1 MNNPRLKV
9 TVAVALAVV
18 LGLPSMGFAWWG
30 FVHYRVAKDIVGV
43 DPNYAMGPDTFKAT
57 DDIIIPLS
65 ISPEFTWSHAVMASD
80 LDAPPPDIPQYPHDG
95 RYPGKAMYDLVTKK
109 LSPTTVTSMQ
119 GPNAY
124 QQSPIETS
132 KGFLVHNASD
142 NIVHWSY
149 FLGGDT
155 PLACS
160 LFPGWMWETNHKFKE
175 EWASYIVLML
185 KDARTNGGAGTPI
198 ELFQYPG
205 EDNMMGTSDDIF
217 SSLTE
222 DANLNGQLDAGEDQD
237 GNGVLTDYTD
247 DVFGPPEADGF
258 RRLQPY
264 LRTLN
269 PISFKTNAKLINL
282 AMKAYRKNR
291 RNTDINGAVGSGTE
305 SIDIA
310 FSVKS
315 TAEVIS
321 SFSSEILSG
330 NAAMNELTNMSLMR
344 FHELNMAA
352 STVNAAGFT
361 SCGIQR
367 WHPADV
373 MSRYNQSVVR
383 GAAWLA
389 NAGN

>member
-1 MNNPRLKV
+1 M
-9 TVAVALAVV
+9 
-18 LGLPSMGFAWWG
+18 
-30 FVHYRVAKDIVGV
+30 
-43 DPNYAMGPDTFKAT
+43 
-57 DDIIIPLS
+57 
-65 ISPEFTWSHAVMASD
+65 E
-80 LDAPPPDIPQYPHDG
+80 
-95 RYPGKAMYDLVTKK
+95 
-109 LSPTTVTSMQ
+109 

-124 QQSPIETS
+124 EQSLIDTA

-142 NIVHWSY
+142 NIVHWNY
-149 FLGGDT
+149 FLGGDN
-155 PLACS
+155 PANCKIANQ
-160 LFPGWMWETNHKFKE
+160 WMWETNHKFKE

-185 KDARTNGGAGTPI
+185 KDARTNGGTGAPI
-198 ELFQYPG
+198 ELFQGPG
-205 EDNMMGTSDDIF
+205 EDDTMGTSDDIF

-222 DANLNGQLDAGEDQD
+222 DANHNGVLDPDEDQD

-264 LRTLN
+264 LQTLN

-291 RNTDINGAVGSGTE
+291 RNTDINGTIGSGTE
-305 SIDIA
+305 SIDVS

-315 TAEVIS
+315 TSEVIA
-321 SFSSEILSG
+321 SFSSEILAGES
-330 NAAMNELTNMSLMR
+330 AMNELNNMSLAR
-344 FHELNMAA
+344 FCALNMTA
-352 STVNAAGFT
+352 SMVNAAGFT

-373 MSRYNQSVVR
+373 MSRYDQSVVR

-389 NAGN
+389 QAGD